1 MAFWTEGGSAKDPKR
16 NFRFKVIIN
25 GFISANNNLPENV
38 AGENS
43 IVWWAKKVQ
52 KPNWTVAESKHVF
65 MGHSFYYPGKLEW
78 QEISLTLVD
87 PVSPNATA
95 ILSHLTER
103 SGYKLPQV
111 NEAFETQSK
120 QKAQSALRDV
130 IIEQIDSN
138 DVMVERWKL
147 HHPFLK
153 KVSFSDLDYEND
165 ELTTVDVTLR
175 YDWAEWETE
184 ANDGINKPFFAKSG
198 PAVPPGSN

>member
-16 NFRFKVIIN
+16 NFRFKVVIN
-25 GFISANNNLPENV
+25 GFISANNDLPDVV

-43 IVWWAKKVQ
+43 TVWWAKKVQ

-65 MGHSFYYPGKLEW
+65 MGHTFYWPGKTEW

-103 SGYKLPQV
+103 SGYDLPQV
-111 NEAFETQSK
+111 NEPFLTQSK
-120 QKAQSALRDV
+120 KKSTDALV
-130 IIEQIDSN
+130 SVEIIQIDSN
-138 DVMVERWKL
+138 DNAIETWKL
-147 HHPFLK
+147 HHPFIK

-165 ELTTVDVTLR
+165 DLTTVDVTLR
-175 YDWAEWETE
+175 YDWAEWSTE
-184 ANDGINKPFFAKSG
+184 NGDGIQKPFFAKNG
-198 PAVPPGSN
+198 PSFP